1 MVPRLKFSEADKVI
15 HDQFTAYGRN
25 AKEWA
30 RKCALLLPEI
40 ERRQIWR
47 KRGFGSLFE
56 YAAKLAGMSRNSVED
71 ALRILR
77 KIEDKPALQKVV
89 ASRGLNAVRPVVAIA
104 TAGTDVFWAGKAR
117 EMSKNT
123 LEVYVREYKKLDT
136 AQFGKGM
143 DQCRNGEC
151 GGVNG
156 GVGSADR
163 LDFRTSTAGQPE
175 KFVTMNLTPEV
186 AAELLKLKGRGDWN
200 SLMKELLELRRQ
212 KLEEEK
218 PKMEESAARHS
229 QIRNPNSEEKGAEEP
244 NMREPNVSAVEV
256 KMSNLAAAKSRY
268 IPAKIKKFV
277 IKKTRGQCG
286 YPGCAKPY
294 EILHHTERWALQK
307 NHDPDKLVPLCI
319 AHERIAHH
327 GLIAH
332 EDGPVEQ
339 WGILKRPIWWDA
351 KRMVDQTVIRNRI
364 TWQAT
369 SEGGNNLC
377 TQEVGKKSL

>member
-1 MVPRLKFSEADKVI
+1 MAPRLKFSEADKTI
-15 HDQFTAYGRN
+15 HDQFTTYGRN

-47 KRGFGSLFE
+47 ERGFGSLFE

-89 ASRGLNAVRPVVAIA
+89 ASRGLNSVRPVIAIA
-104 TAGTDVFWAGKAR
+104 TAETDGFWAGKAR

-123 LEVYVREYKKLDT
+123 LEVYVREYKNKE
-136 AQFGKGM
+136 
-143 DQCRNGEC
+143 CEINGS
-151 GGVNG
+151 
-156 GVGSADR
+156 VGSADR
-163 LDFRTSTAGQPE
+163 FNPRTGTAGQPE
-175 KFVTMNLTPEV
+175 KFVTMNLTLEV
-186 AAELLKLKGRGDWN
+186 TAELLKLKGQGDWN

-218 PKMEESAARHS
+218 PETGESTAWHS
-229 QIRNPNSEEKGAEEP
+229 QVRNSDAEGIGAEGPDVRKPDTLAAET
-244 NMREPNVSAVEV
+244 
-256 KMSNLAAAKSRY
+256 KMSDVSMAKSRY
-268 IPAKIKKFV
+268 VPAKIKKFV
-277 IKKTRGQCG
+277 IRKTRGQCG

-332 EDGPVEQ
+332 EDGPVER
-339 WGILKRPIWWDA
+339 WGILKQPIWWER
-351 KRMVDQTVIRNRI
+351 KSVVDR
-364 TWQAT
+364 
-369 SEGGNNLC
+369 
-377 TQEVGKKSL
+377 EVVQRRRQGAQ